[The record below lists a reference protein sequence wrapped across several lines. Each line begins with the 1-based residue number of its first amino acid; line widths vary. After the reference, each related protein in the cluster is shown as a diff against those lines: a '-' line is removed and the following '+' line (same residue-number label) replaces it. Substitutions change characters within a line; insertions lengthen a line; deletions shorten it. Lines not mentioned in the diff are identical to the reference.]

1 MAKHRGEPPVWTR
14 KGMAIVP
21 MNDAAFEMLR
31 GFQSGELFTGSFHRK
46 RSLRQLRLWWGL
58 MTILVESGYSLFDIR
73 DHWEE
78 LKAARFR
85 YYGASA
91 TSETAGQTQHL
102 ALKGS
107 AK

>member
-1 MAKHRGEPPVWTR
+1 MD
-14 KGMAIVP
+14 
-21 MNDAAFEMLR
+21 DAAAAWRKIVVDAMMI
-31 GFQSGELFTGSFHRK
+31 SMDLFDGIEDEA
-46 RSLRQLRLWWGL
+46 G
-58 MTILVESGYSLFDIR
+58 MVCCLVESGYSLFDIR